1 MGKAVLIAAALMLVA
16 GNNARG
22 DELFPAPTNPAP
34 PAKTEP
40 PPPAPGPGKI
50 EVPPLPPG
58 VEPNVADDPLLQMRL
73 CLTHRL
79 RGAISQQCRC
89 PRDPRIFRI
98 QSTIGTTRLAVTFL
112 GRLGYR
118 R

>member
-89 PRDPRIFRI
+89 PRDPPHLPNTVHHRHN
-98 QSTIGTTRLAVTFL
+98 AA
-112 GRLGYR
+112 GRDLLR
-118 R
+118 PIRV